1 MPELSINKRISEE
14 LIRISVFFDKV
25 DANQKALVKPLLE
38 NAAFMKVTLED
49 LQKIINTEGVT
60 EEYQNGLN
68 QRGMK
73 QSAALQSYNAL
84 LKNFTAVIKQ
94 LSNLLPP
101 EEKKIALSSLHGW
114 KPPEQT
120 AEEIEEQM
128 RREEERQRKINEE
141 IAKAAEWQRQQRER
155 ARTDK

>member
-1 MPELSINKRISEE
+1 M
-14 LIRISVFFDKV
+14 
-25 DANQKALVKPLLE
+25 PLLQ

-49 LQKIINTEGVT
+49 LQEVINANGVT
-60 EEYQNGLN
+60 EEYQNGAN
-68 QRGMK
+68 QKGVK
-73 QSAALQSYNAL
+73 QSAALQSYNSL
-84 LKNFTAVIKQ
+84 IKNYGNVIKM

-120 AEEIEEQM
+120 EEEIEEQM
-128 RREEERQRKINEE
+128 RREEERQRKINDE

-155 ARTDK
+155 VRTDK